1 MRSPT
6 PRNRQE
12 PRQPAAGKVGV
23 DELRQEI
30 IESLLD
36 QGFIIQNGEVS
47 LPRDADKSQLRKLHR
62 VAVEE
67 KLRKAR
73 QGLRAHEERLLEWIA
88 NGNDVEPSNIRPKL
102 VEVLPRSEEELLFRY
117 AYNHWSIPVSSG
129 YGRRLRFLVIDQHN
143 SKLIGIIGL
152 GDPVFSLKPRDTWIG
167 WDREDRRKRLNHV
180 IDAFVLGAV
189 EPYSQLLF
197 GKLMAMFAVSRDVTD
212 RFAEKYSGRETVI
225 LGRKTSGEVAMVT
238 TLSALGRSSV
248 YSRLR
253 DRQGDWLMSSVGMT
267 RGSGEFHFSNGVYS
281 KLADYAREHCKP
293 TAKNGRWGSGFRNR
307 REVVKKVLPSVGLSS
322 EWLYHGVRRE
332 VFVGA
337 CASNTKRFLRGEE
350 ENLKPLDRQA
360 ADLFEWFRE
369 RWLLPR
375 AKRHPEYRCFDR
387 ASYVL
392 WK

>member
-1 MRSPT
+1 MI
-6 PRNRQE
+6 
-12 PRQPAAGKVGV
+12 A

-30 IESLLD
+30 IESLLG
-36 QGFIIQNGEVS
+36 QGFIVQNGEVS
-47 LPRDADKSQLRKLHR
+47 LPCDADKNWLRQLHR

-73 QGLRAHEERLLEWIA
+73 QGLRAHEERLLNWIA
-88 NGNDVEPSNIRPKL
+88 NGTEIEPSDIRPKL
-102 VEVLPRSEEELLFRY
+102 VEVFPRSEEELLFRY
-117 AYNHWSIPVSSG
+117 AYNHWSIPVSAG
-129 YGRRLRFLVIDQHN
+129 YGRRLRFLVIDQNN

-167 WDREDRRKRLNHV
+167 WSREDRRERLNHV

-197 GKLMAMFAVSRDVTD
+197 GKFMAMLAVSRDVTD
-212 RFAEKYSGRETVI
+212 RFAEKYAGRETLI
-225 LGRKTSGEVAMVT
+225 LGRETSGEVAMVT

-253 DRQGDWLMSSVGMT
+253 DRQGNWLMSSVGMT
-267 RGSGEFHFSNGVYS
+267 RGSGEFHFSNGIYS
-281 KLADYAREHCKP
+281 QLVDYAKEHCEP

-307 REVVKKVLPSVGLSS
+307 REVVKKVLADLGLSS

-337 CASNTKRFLRGEE
+337 CGSNAKRFLQGLDDD
-350 ENLKPLDRQA
+350 LKPLDRQIS
-360 ADLFEWFRE
+360 DLFEWFRE

-375 AKRHPEYRCFDR
+375 AERCPGYRRFER
-387 ASYVL
+387 ASYAL

>member
-1 MRSPT
+1 MVT
-6 PRNRQE
+6 
-12 PRQPAAGKVGV
+12 A
-23 DELRQEI
+23 DELREEI
-30 IESLLD
+30 IESLLH
-36 QGFIIQNGEVS
+36 QGFVIQNGEVS
-47 LPRDADKSQLRKLHR
+47 LPGDTDKDRLRQLHR

-73 QGLRAHEERLLEWIA
+73 PGLRSHEERLLRWIA
-88 NGNDVEPSNIRPKL
+88 NGTEVNPYEIRPKL

-117 AYNHWSIPVSSG
+117 AYNHWSIPVSPG
-129 YGRRLRFLVIDQHN
+129 YGRRLRFLVIDQNN

-152 GDPVFSLKPRDTWIG
+152 GDPVFSLKPRDIWIG
-167 WDREDRRKRLNHV
+167 WSREDRRKRLNHV

-212 RFAEKYSGRETVI
+212 RFAAKYAGRETLI
-225 LGRKTSGEVAMVT
+225 LERETSGEVAIVT

-253 DRQGDWLMSSVGMT
+253 GRQGNWLMSSVGMT
-267 RGSGEFHFSNGVYS
+267 RGSGEFHFSNGIYA
-281 KLADYAREHCKP
+281 KLIDYAKEHCKP

-307 REVVKKVLPSVGLSS
+307 REVVKKVLSGIGLSS

-337 CASNTKRFLRGEE
+337 CASNTKRFLRGEDAD
-350 ENLKPLDRQA
+350 LKPLDRHA
-360 ADLFEWFRE
+360 SDLFEWFRE

-375 AKRHPEYRCFDR
+375 AKRRPGYRCFQR
-387 ASYVL
+387 ASYAL

>member
-6 PRNRQE
+6 PRDGQE
-12 PRQPAAGKVGV
+12 PRQRTADKVV
-23 DELRQEI
+23 IDELRQEI
-30 IESLLD
+30 VESLLD
-36 QGFIIQNGEVS
+36 QGFIVQNEEVS
-47 LPRDADKSQLRKLHR
+47 LPCDADKSGLRKLHR
-62 VAVEE
+62 LAVEE
-67 KLRKAR
+67 KLRKSR
-73 QGLRAHEERLLEWIA
+73 RGLRTHEERLLNWIA
-88 NGNDVEPSNIRPKL
+88 NGTDIEASNIRPRL

-117 AYNHWSIPVSSG
+117 AYNHWSIPVSAG
-129 YGRRLRFLVIDQHN
+129 YGRRLRFLVVDEHN

-167 WDREDRRKRLNHV
+167 WSREDRRKRLNHV

-212 RFAEKYSGRETVI
+212 RFAAKYAGRETVI
-225 LGRKTSGEVAMVT
+225 LGRETSGEVAMVT

-248 YSRLR
+248 YNRLR

-267 RGSGEFHFSNGVYS
+267 RGSGEFHFSNGIYS
-281 KLADYAREHCKP
+281 KLVDFAKEHCEP

-307 REVVKKVLPSVGLSS
+307 REVVKKVLSAVGLSS

-332 VFVGA
+332 VFVGS
-337 CASNTKRFLRGEE
+337 CASNTKRFLRGE
-350 ENLKPLDRQA
+350 NGDLKPLDRQA
-360 ADLFEWFRE
+360 SDLFEWFRE

-375 AKRHPEYRCFDR
+375 AQRRPGYQCFER
-387 ASYVL
+387 ASYAL
-392 WK
+392 WT

>member
-1 MRSPT
+1 M
-6 PRNRQE
+6 
-12 PRQPAAGKVGV
+12 
-23 DELRQEI
+23 
-30 IESLLD
+30 LD
-36 QGFIIQNGEVS
+36 QGFIVQNGEVS
-47 LPRDADKSQLRKLHR
+47 LPCDADKSGLRKLHR

-73 QGLRAHEERLLEWIA
+73 QGLRTHEERLLNWIA
-88 NGNDVEPSNIRPKL
+88 NGTDIEPSNIRPRL

-117 AYNHWSIPVSSG
+117 AYNHWSIPVSAG
-129 YGRRLRFLVIDQHN
+129 YGRRLRFLVVDENN

-167 WDREDRRKRLNHV
+167 WSREDRRKRLNHV

-212 RFAEKYSGRETVI
+212 RFAAKYAGRETVI
-225 LGRKTSGEVAMVT
+225 LGRETSGEVAMVT

-248 YSRLR
+248 YNRLR

-267 RGSGEFHFSNGVYS
+267 RGSGEFHFSNGIYS
-281 KLADYAREHCKP
+281 KLVDFAKEYCEP
-293 TAKNGRWGSGFRNR
+293 TAKNERWGSGFRNR
-307 REVVKKVLPSVGLSS
+307 REVVKKVLPGVGLSS
-322 EWLYHGVRRE
+322 AWLYHGVRRE
-332 VFVGA
+332 VFVGS
-337 CASNTKRFLRGEE
+337 CASNTKRFLRGEDGD
-350 ENLKPLDRQA
+350 LKPLDRQA
-360 ADLFEWFRE
+360 SDLFEWFRE

-375 AKRHPEYRCFDR
+375 AQRRPGYQCFER
-387 ASYVL
+387 ASYAL